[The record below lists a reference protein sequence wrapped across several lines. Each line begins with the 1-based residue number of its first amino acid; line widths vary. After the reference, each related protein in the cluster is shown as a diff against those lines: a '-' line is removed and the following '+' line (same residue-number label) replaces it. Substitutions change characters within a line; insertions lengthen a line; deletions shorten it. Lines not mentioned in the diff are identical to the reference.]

1 MIRGIVTADLVPM
14 VTIDVGNGSGDFE
27 SLNFAVDTGFDGDVT
42 MPYDVIQRLALP
54 YEGQAQVTL
63 ADEQQ
68 RQSNIYRGIVFWH
81 GRQRNVM
88 VIEMDGEPL
97 LGMSLLQG
105 SELTVSAQ
113 PGGPV
118 RIEEITAGA

>member
-1 MIRGIVTADLVPM
+1 MTF
-14 VTIDVGNGSGDFE
+14 GNGSGDFE
-27 SLNFAVDTGFDGDVT
+27 SLDFIVDTGFDADAT
-42 MPYDVIQRLALP
+42 MPHDVIQRLALP

-68 RQSNIYRGIVFWH
+68 RQPNIYRGIVFWH

-97 LGMSLLQG
+97 LGISLLQG
-105 SELTVSAQ
+105 SILTISSR
-113 PGGPV
+113 PGGNV
-118 RIEEITAGA
+118 LIEEE